1 MRKPRDLDQEL
12 ESLIAR
18 TKGLK
23 ARKARQLGELVI
35 ATGAGALD
43 AETLAGALLAM
54 VEGAANPERKE
65 SWRQRGQGFFQGR
78 SRPSGG
84 SSRGDSQGAEASGGG
99 VAASGS
105 EPGAA

>member
-1 MRKPRDLDQEL
+1 MRKPRDLDGEL

-23 ARKARQLGELVI
+23 ERKARQLGELVI

-54 VEGAANPERKE
+54 VEAAATPGRKE
-65 SWRQRGQGFFQGR
+65 SWRQRGQGFFRGR
-78 SRPSGG
+78 SRPSGE
-84 SSRGDSQGAEASGGG
+84 SPRGDSQGADADDGG
-99 VAASGS
+99 AAPAGS